1 MSSKATQDTS
11 SGFHD
16 YYEALQLSPNAD
28 AETISRVYRIL
39 AKRYHPD
46 NPDTGNAEKFAT
58 IADAYQVLSDSNK
71 RLAYDVR
78 YDEDRASMLKI
89 FDEASS
95 SNSFASDERVF
106 DGILSLLY
114 MSRRRDVLRGGMG
127 IVHIERSLGCPREH
141 LEFHTWY
148 LRQKGWIERL
158 EESGKLTITAAGID
172 HVIERDILML
182 KRNRL
187 LVAKNGA
194 SDEPSNV
201 DTEARYLKPSE
212 VHLTSH
218 SG

>member
-1 MSSKATQDTS
+1 LNSKATQDTS

-46 NPDTGNAEKFAT
+46 NTESGNAEKFAT
-58 IADAYQVLSDSNK
+58 IADAYKVLSDPEK

-78 YDEDRASMLKI
+78 YEADRASMMKI
-89 FDEASS
+89 FDDASS
-95 SNSFASDERVF
+95 SDSFATDERLF

-114 MSRRRDVLRGGMG
+114 MSRRRDVLRGGLG

-148 LRQKGWIERL
+148 LRQKGWIERM

-172 HVIERDILML
+172 HVIERDILIL

-187 LVAKNGA
+187 LNAKNGA
-194 SDEPSNV
+194 SDESSNI
-201 DTEARYLKPSE
+201 DAESRHLPPE
-212 VHLTSH
+212 LHLTSQ
-218 SG
+218 SE